1 MPGREE
7 TSTMNSKLACL
18 LIAVVTAALGA
29 CGSADD
35 SAESAT
41 SKEAAPMAAVTGNV
55 FYLQRIALPDDA
67 QVRVTLADV
76 SKMDVAA
83 EVIAEQ
89 TLYGP
94 LQVPVPFRLEYDPA
108 RIDERMSYSIQAR
121 IESGG
126 KLLFITT
133 ESHPVITRGNPIE
146 LEVRVDPVKR

>member
-1 MPGREE
+1 
-7 TSTMNSKLACL
+7 MNSKLAYI
-18 LIAVVTAALGA
+18 LIAVVTSALGA

-41 SKEAAPMAAVTGNV
+41 NKKAAPMAAVTGNV
-55 FYLQRIALPDDA
+55 FYMQRIALPDDA

-126 KLLFITT
+126 ELLFITT

>member
-1 MPGREE
+1 MQKG
-7 TSTMNSKLACL
+7 LAHML
-18 LIAVVTAALGA
+18 VVIVSVALGA
-29 CGSADD
+29 CGAADD
-35 SAESAT
+35 SAESAMN
-41 SKEAAPMAAVTGNV
+41 KEATPMAAVTGNV

-94 LQVPVPFRLEYDPA
+94 LQVPLPFRLEYDPA
-108 RIDERMSYSIQAR
+108 RIDERMSYAVQAR

-126 KLLFITT
+126 RLLFVTT
-133 ESHPVITRGNPIE
+133 EQHPVITRGNPTE
-146 LEVRVDPVKR
+146 LEVRVDPIKR

>member
-1 MPGREE
+1 
-7 TSTMNSKLACL
+7 
-18 LIAVVTAALGA
+18 
-29 CGSADD
+29 
-35 SAESAT
+35 
-41 SKEAAPMAAVTGNV
+41 MAAVTGNV

-94 LQVPVPFRLEYDPA
+94 LQVPLPFRLEYDPA
-108 RIDERMSYSIQAR
+108 RIDERMSYAVQAR

-126 KLLFITT
+126 RLLFVTT
-133 ESHPVITRGNPIE
+133 EQHPVITRGNPTE
-146 LEVRVDPVKR
+146 LEVRVDPIKR